1 MQRKVYILEN
11 LDCANC
17 AAKIERKLSKLPE
30 LSDVSV
36 TFATKQLRFAAE
48 DPEAVLP
55 KIRETIQ
62 SMEPDVEVVERTRSR
77 RKAAET
83 HNHEHH
89 HHEHG
94 EECGCGHDHE
104 EHEHHHHH
112 HGHGEECGCGHD
124 HHDHDHD
131 HEEHEHHHHHHGHGE
146 ECGCGHDHHD
156 HDHDHEEHEHHYHH
170 HEHGEECG
178 CGHDHHDH
186 DHDHEDHDHHHHHEH
201 GEECG
206 CGHDH
211 HDHDHDHEEHDH
223 HHHHEHGEECGC
235 GHDHH
240 DHDHHHH
247 HDHGPA
253 KPQATRSHTH
263 FQVDH
268 HQVEGHPE
276 GCQCEQCNSYVEY
289 CDVCGESLAKCNCHM
304 PDEDL
309 EKKVYIL
316 EGIDCANCA
325 AKIEAKI
332 RQMPEVGFASV
343 AFATKQ
349 LRVSANN
356 QAELLPKMQAVVDSI
371 EDGVTIV
378 PRQRKKLSGISNT
391 KVYILEGLDCAN
403 CAAKIEAKL
412 RTLNGVDDLTITY
425 ATKQMKLSAK
435 NPDQM
440 IPMIKETI
448 DAMEDGITIVPKDN
462 KVIKSEEAGEKKFSF
477 NNPLVSIGVGAVIFI
492 IGEILEHVGN
502 VPTIP
507 MFALFL
513 IAYLVLGGK
522 VLITAGKNI
531 MKGQVFDE
539 NFLMCIATIGAFCIQ
554 EFPEAVGVMLFYRIG
569 EYFEEKATEQSRT
582 QIMEAVDLRPEVV
595 NLVIGNDVR
604 IIDAEEANV
613 GDILLVR
620 PGDRIPLDGVII
632 DGESRIDTSPVT
644 GEPVPVMAKAGDNIV
659 SGCVNTSGQLK
670 IRVEKILEESMVTR
684 ILDSVENAAASKPN
698 IDKFITRF
706 ARVYTPFVVL
716 FALFVAVVLPFILPD
731 SLNWHFFVDS
741 AYTGTVNTIHGT
753 SGTASIYTA
762 LTFLVI
768 SCPCALVLSVPLAF
782 FSGIGAG
789 SKKGILFKGG
799 IAIESLKN
807 VKAIVMDKTGTIT
820 KGNFVVQKAN
830 PAGNAMTANDLLAI
844 SASCELSSTHPI
856 GNSIVEAAEE
866 KGLSIERPSKVE
878 EIAGHGIRAELSRGV
893 VLCGNRKL
901 MDAQNV
907 DLSVYQKENFGTEV
921 LVALNGKF
929 VGNIVISDTVKDDAK
944 DAIAAVKKQ
953 GIITAMLTGD
963 AQESADAVAKETGID
978 EVHAKLLPQDK
989 LSELKKIREN
999 HGAVMFVGDGIND
1012 APVLAGADVG
1022 AAMGSGA
1029 DAAIEA
1035 ADVVFMNSEMKAIPE
1050 AVGIAKMTNS
1060 ISWQNVVFALAI
1072 KIIVMIMGLFGFA
1085 NMWIA
1090 VFADTG
1096 VSVLCLL
1103 NSIRI
1108 LHRKQEFAGVSKQT
1122 KSENQITNIDDLI
1135 LGLLF
1140 SGYPGKFVERFGE
1153 EVRRDRS
1160 NSNQFFKKQL

>member
-94 EECGCGHDHE
+94 EECGCGHDH
-104 EHEHHHHH
+104 
-112 HGHGEECGCGHD
+112 
-124 HHDHDHD
+124 HDHDHD
-131 HEEHEHHHHHHGHGE
+131 HEEHEHHHHHHEHGE

-156 HDHDHEEHEHHYHH
+156 HDHDHEEHEHHYHHHEHGEECGCGHDHHDHDHDHEEHEHDHHHH

-211 HDHDHDHEEHDH
+211 HDHDHDHEEHEHH

-240 DHDHHHH
+240 NHEHHHH

-907 DLSVYQKENFGTEV
+907 DLSAYQKENFGTEV
-921 LVALNGKF
+921 LVAVNGKF

-1050 AVGIAKMTNS
+1050 AIGIAKMTNS

-1108 LHRKQEFAGVSKQT
+1108 LHRK
-1122 KSENQITNIDDLI
+1122 
-1135 LGLLF
+1135 
-1140 SGYPGKFVERFGE
+1140 
-1153 EVRRDRS
+1153 
-1160 NSNQFFKKQL
+1160 